1 MAAERKV
8 KNGKRKEE
16 LRIILYTGKGG
27 VGKTTV
33 AAATALA
40 SAGRGSKTLVI
51 STDAAHSLADSFDM
65 ELGHQ
70 PTRIDKNLWGQE
82 INVLSEMEQ
91 SWEIIQGYIEDVF
104 AWGGIEEIMV
114 EELMAF
120 PGLDELFSL
129 LQIKKHHDKGDYDVI
144 VVDCAPTGETLRML
158 TFPDITRWWLERLF
172 PLQRKATAVARP
184 IMKALT
190 GLPLP
195 DRRIYDSVEDFF
207 LRLEEVHKLFSDPEV
222 TSVRLVLNP
231 EKMVIKEAQ
240 RTYTYL
246 SLFGY
251 PVDAVIAN
259 RILPEGIEDHFF
271 EEWKHIQERYRE
283 QVNESFSP
291 LPVLSA
297 PLFDREIVGRKM
309 LAELGK
315 CLFGEEDPARLMFA
329 GRTMDIEKRGRDYV
343 MSIPLPLAGKGDV
356 DLLQKEDELIIRVGG
371 LKRDIMLPRMLSGMR
386 TKGARFEDG
395 WLRISFSQPAK
406 KKGGD

>member
-1 MAAERKV
+1 M
-8 KNGKRKEE
+8 
-16 LRIILYTGKGG
+16 RIILYTGKGG

-33 AAATALA
+33 SAATALKTA
-40 SAGRGSKTLVI
+40 QAGLRTLVI

-65 ELGHQ
+65 ELGHE
-70 PTRIDKNLWGQE
+70 PTRIEKNLWGQE
-82 INVLSEMEQ
+82 INSLIEMEQ
-91 SWEIIQGYIEDVF
+91 SWDIIQGYVENVF

-114 EELMAF
+114 EELMNF

-129 LQIKKHHDKGDYDVI
+129 LQIKKHHDRGTYDLI

-158 TFPDITRWWLERLF
+158 TFPEITRWWLERLF

-195 DRRIYDSVEDFF
+195 DRQIYDSVEDFF
-207 LRLEEVHKLFSDPEV
+207 LRLEQVHQLFSDPET

-259 RILPEGIEDHFF
+259 RIFPDSIEDHFF
-271 EEWKHIQERYRE
+271 DEWKHL
-283 QVNESFSP
+283 QVKYHSMVEEAFHP
-291 LPVLSA
+291 LPILDA
-297 PLFDREIVGRKM
+297 PLFEREIVGRKM
-309 LAELGK
+309 LKEMGRHLFEGKDPAELMFKGTTIEIKKKGK
-315 CLFGEEDPARLMFA
+315 
-329 GRTMDIEKRGRDYV
+329 DYV
-343 MSIPLPLAGKGDV
+343 MTIPLPMVEKGDV
-356 DLLQKEDELIIRVGG
+356 DLLQKNDELIIKVGSF
-371 LKRDIMLPRMLSGMR
+371 KRDIILPRTLSGMR
-386 TKGARFEDG
+386 TKSAKFEQDR
-395 WLRISFSQPAK
+395 LQLTFASDSK
-406 KKGGD
+406 EKGK

>member
-1 MAAERKV
+1 
-8 KNGKRKEE
+8 

-33 AAATALA
+33 AASTALMTA
-40 SAGRGSKTLVI
+40 KQGAKTLVI
-51 STDAAHSLADSFDM
+51 STDAAHSLADSFDLD
-65 ELGHQ
+65 LGHQ
-70 PTRIDKNLWGQE
+70 PTRIEKNLWGQE
-82 INVLSEMEQ
+82 IDVLSVMEE

-104 AWGGIEEIMV
+104 TWGGIEEIMV

-129 LQIKKHHDKGDYDVI
+129 LQIKKHYDAGGYEVI

-195 DRRIYDSVEDFF
+195 DRKIYDSVEDFF
-207 LRLEEVHKLFSDPEV
+207 LRLEKVHQLFSDPQL

-259 RILPEGIEDHFF
+259 RILPDDLQDHFF
-271 EEWKHIQERYRE
+271 DEWKHIQDKYKS
-283 QVNESFSP
+283 QVEEAFSP
-291 LPVLSA
+291 LPILEA

-309 LAELGK
+309 LAEMGRR
-315 CLFGEEDPARLMFA
+315 LFGDQDPARLMFS
-329 GRTMDIEKRGRDYV
+329 GRTMEIEKQGKGYLLS
-343 MSIPLPLAGKGDV
+343 MPLPLAGKGDV
-356 DLLQKEDELIIRVGG
+356 DLLQKDDELIIKVGG
-371 LKRDIMLPRMLSGMR
+371 FKRDIVLPRMLSGMR
-386 TKGARFEDG
+386 TRGAKFEDG
-395 WLRISFSQPAK
+395 RLLISFAQPPGSE
-406 KKGGD
+406 GGKE

>member
-1 MAAERKV
+1 M
-8 KNGKRKEE
+8 
-16 LRIILYTGKGG
+16 RIVLYTGKGG

-33 AAATALA
+33 AASTALLTA
-40 SAGRGSKTLVI
+40 KQGKKTLVI

-70 PTRIDKNLWGQE
+70 PTRIEKNLWGQE
-82 INVLSEMEQ
+82 IDVLAVMEE
-91 SWEIIQGYIEDVF
+91 SWEVIQGYIEDVF
-104 AWGGIEEIMV
+104 TWGGIEEIMV

-129 LQIKKHHDKGDYDVI
+129 LQIKKHYDTGDYDVI

-195 DRRIYDSVEDFF
+195 DRKIYDSVEDFF
-207 LRLEEVHKLFSDPEV
+207 LRLEKVHQLFSDPEV
-222 TSVRLVLNP
+222 SSVRLVLNP

-259 RILPEGIEDHFF
+259 RILPEGLQDRFF
-271 EEWKHIQERYRE
+271 EGWKSIQEKYRA
-283 QVNESFSP
+283 QVEEAFSP
-291 LPVLSA
+291 LPVLNA

-309 LAELGK
+309 LGEMGSR
-315 CLFGEEDPARLMFA
+315 LFGGGDPARLMFS
-329 GRTMDIEKRGRDYV
+329 GRTMGIEKEGKGYV
-343 MSIPLPLAGKGDV
+343 LSLPLPLVDKGDV
-356 DLLQKEDELIIRVGG
+356 DLLQKDDQLIIKVGSF
-371 LKRDIMLPRMLSGMR
+371 KRDIVLPRMLSGMR
-386 TKGARFEDG
+386 TGGARFEDG
-395 WLRISFSQPAK
+395 WLKISFKRPPGSRGERA
-406 KKGGD
+406 

>member
-1 MAAERKV
+1 M
-8 KNGKRKEE
+8 
-16 LRIILYTGKGG
+16 RIILYTGKGG

-33 AAATALA
+33 SAATALKA
-40 SAGRGSKTLVI
+40 AQAGLKTLVI

-65 ELGHQ
+65 ELGSD
-70 PTRIDKNLWGQE
+70 PVRIEKGLWGQE
-82 INVLSEMEQ
+82 IDPLREMEQ
-91 SWEIIQGYIEDVF
+91 NWGIIQGYVENVF

-114 EELMAF
+114 EELMNF

-129 LQIKKHHDKGDYDVI
+129 LEIKKHYDRGGFDLI

-158 TFPDITRWWLERLF
+158 TFPEITRWWLERLF

-195 DRRIYDSVEDFF
+195 DRQVYDSVESFF
-207 LRLEEVHKLFSDPEV
+207 LRLERVHRLFSDPGT

-259 RILPEGIEDHFF
+259 RIFPDSIEDHFF
-271 EEWKHIQERYRE
+271 DEWKHIQEKYRSMVE
-283 QVNESFSP
+283 EAFHP
-291 LPVLSA
+291 LPILDA
-297 PLFDREIVGRKM
+297 PLFDREVVGRRM
-309 LAELGK
+309 LKEMGRLLFDGRDPAELMFKGATIDIKKKGK
-315 CLFGEEDPARLMFA
+315 G
-329 GRTMDIEKRGRDYV
+329 YV
-343 MSIPLPLAGKGDV
+343 MTIPLPMVEKSDV
-356 DLLQKEDELIIRVGG
+356 DLLQKNDELIVKVGG
-371 LKRDIMLPRMLSGMR
+371 FKRDIILPRALSGMR
-386 TKGARFEDG
+386 TSGARFEDDRLQLTFTSG
-395 WLRISFSQPAK
+395 GEE
-406 KKGGD
+406 KG

>member
-1 MAAERKV
+1 
-8 KNGKRKEE
+8 

-33 AAATALA
+33 AAATALRTA
-40 SAGRGSKTLVI
+40 QQGKKTLVI
-51 STDAAHSLADSFDM
+51 STDAAHSLADSFDL
-65 ELGHQ
+65 ELGAE
-70 PTRIDKNLWGQE
+70 PTKIEKNLWGQE
-82 INVLSEMEQ
+82 IDAMAEMEQ

-129 LQIKKHHDKGDYDVI
+129 LQIKKHYDRKTYEVI

-158 TFPDITRWWLERLF
+158 TFPELTRWWLERLF

-195 DRRIYDSVEDFF
+195 DRKIYDSVEDFF
-207 LRLEEVHKLFSDPEV
+207 LRLEQVHKIFSDPDL

-231 EKMVIKEAQ
+231 EKMVVKEAQ

-259 RILPEGIEDHFF
+259 RIFPDSIKDHFF
-271 EEWKHIQERYRE
+271 DEWKQIQVKYHA
-283 QVNESFSP
+283 QVEEAFHP
-291 LPVLSA
+291 LPILDA
-297 PLFDREIVGRKM
+297 PLFNQEIVGRKM
-309 LAELGK
+309 LAEMGK
-315 CLFGEEDPARLMFA
+315 HLFDKVDPSSLMFK
-329 GRTMDIEKRGRDYV
+329 GKTIEIEKKGRDYI
-343 MSIPLPLAGKGDV
+343 MSIPLPLVEKGDV
-356 DLLQKEDELIIRVGG
+356 DLLQKDDELIIKVGSF
-371 LKRDIMLPRMLSGMR
+371 KRDIMLPRMLSGMR
-386 TKGARFEDG
+386 TKGAKFEEDC
-395 WLRISFSQPAK
+395 LLLTFSPVPK
-406 KKGGD
+406 KKEATTNGRKRKK